1 MRPRHDTTADNPT
14 LEEQQGYWD
23 KKWDASPL
31 PNSRQLRRG
40 NTILEILRTLQPVR
54 PKVLDLGCGTG
65 WLTARLSQLGE
76 AMGIDLSETAIAV
89 AKSMFPGPTYIAG
102 NLYELSLPA
111 KHFDVVVC
119 QEVIA
124 HVEDQQKLLEQIS
137 TVLTPGG
144 YLIITTANRLV
155 MERWNYGPDPRE
167 HIKKWLN
174 QKEFK
179 RILQPRF
186 RVLRTTSIIPLG
198 DLGILR
204 FTNSHKV
211 NTALG
216 WFIGPSNVESLKEWA
231 GLGYTLIALTQRE

>member
-1 MRPRHDTTADNPT
+1 
-14 LEEQQGYWD
+14 
-23 KKWDASPL
+23 
-31 PNSRQLRRG
+31 
-40 NTILEILRTLQPVR
+40 
-54 PKVLDLGCGTG
+54 
-65 WLTARLSQLGE
+65 
-76 AMGIDLSETAIAV
+76 
-89 AKSMFPGPTYIAG
+89 
-102 NLYELSLPA
+102 
-111 KHFDVVVC
+111 
-119 QEVIA
+119 
-124 HVEDQQKLLEQIS
+124 
-137 TVLTPGG
+137 
-144 YLIITTANRLV
+144 

-186 RVLRTTSIIPLG
+186 RVLRTMSIIPLG

-231 GLGYTLIALTQRE
+231 GLGYTLIALTQKRE